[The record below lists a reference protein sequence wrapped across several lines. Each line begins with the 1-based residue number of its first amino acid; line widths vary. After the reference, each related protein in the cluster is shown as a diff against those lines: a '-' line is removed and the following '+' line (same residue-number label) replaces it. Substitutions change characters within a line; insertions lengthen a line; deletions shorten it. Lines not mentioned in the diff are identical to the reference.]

1 VSEARDRLAAWARE
15 DWSDKPSAERRGF
28 VVLNVL
34 FLAIIWMA
42 IANARWG
49 PAVPTIVEAAP
60 LLGAMSAVLYH
71 WLVVALEGPDA

>member
-1 VSEARDRLAAWARE
+1 
-15 DWSDKPSAERRGF
+15 

-60 LLGAMSAVLYH
+60 LLGTMSAVLYH